1 MERKIYFYDKEKY
14 FPLIKQFLRERGINV
29 IDVRLCKYM
38 EVDAEGNVED
48 ILGKANFI
56 VDTKNLEEGN
66 FFYLFSEGR
75 FWEAHESLEKI
86 WRTKDG
92 KEKDFQ
98 QSLILIATA
107 MLKYCKGEKDIA
119 FKLIMNAREI
129 LGKTT
134 NNELLEFLKNIIV
147 QK

>member
-119 FKLIMNAREI
+119 
-129 LGKTT
+129 
-134 NNELLEFLKNIIV
+134 
-147 QK
+147 